1 MIKSSLENKEVKLY
15 LSGQSYELFSKI
27 IKTLKKFNCAWNKE
41 SKCWV
46 VSVFKYESLRTIL
59 ESLDDLEE
67 NFTAE
72 DILNAQN
79 CDSTQIIEPVRR
91 LPDYSLMNFE
101 PFKGLPPNEKFQ
113 HIGISKG
120 INRSCYA
127 YYWGM
132 GSGKSYVAS
141 ALIAH
146 RLLKYKDCAKVVL
159 LTSNV
164 GVLNLYHELFKFI
177 KNLDENKVKI
187 ADKNFRNPF
196 DHKEIDIVV
205 TSYNSFRLIS
215 EYYRSNKR
223 ISSKK
228 PRKPFLPLQEWA
240 EGKPLMLILDESHN
254 VAHSTSQQGY
264 LIALHAP
271 EFKYRYEFS
280 GTPADKIEKEYN
292 QFRILDPSLVWNL
305 SYSEWL
311 EKMANIGTYFSKF
324 AIRDW
329 KREEV
334 EKQNA
339 RFLKSYGNYF
349 KTSDLV
355 ELPEYLEK
363 RIFIPM
369 SSNHRKIYESLI
381 INDIGDKNTA
391 KEIVSRFSYM
401 MLAVDNPFLLEKHGS
416 KFDFNLNKLI
426 NSFKDS
432 QLAKYEA
439 IDAILLDHPKEKGI
453 IWAIHPDSINRL
465 AKRYSKYNPI
475 VITGETKQEDRFPLI
490 EEFKKGD
497 HQLLIANIM
506 CLNTSVTITEAT
518 FQVYV
523 ERSFDF
529 TTYDQSTAR
538 AYRIGQ
544 TKDFSSYLLIYD
556 RSLDVLLDKALQDK
570 GTLVKGLVSKEF
582 LSQEQWKKI
591 FNCTEADD
599 IQSFVKNK

>member
-1 MIKSSLENKEVKLY
+1 MIKAVLDNKNIKIFLA
-15 LSGQSYELFSKI
+15 GQPYELFNNI
-27 IKTLKKFNCAWNKE
+27 IRCLKKFNCTWNKE
-41 SKCWV
+41 GKYWIT
-46 VSVFKYESLRTIL
+46 SVHKYPSMRNIL
-59 ESLDDLEE
+59 ESLDSLEE
-67 NFTAE
+67 TFSGE

-79 CDSTQIIEPVRR
+79 CEPTQIIESVRR
-91 LPDYSLMNFE
+91 VPDYSLMNFK

-146 RLLKYKDCAKVVL
+146 RLYKYKDCSKVVL
-159 LTSNV
+159 ITSNV

-177 KNLDENKVKI
+177 KNLDESKVKI

-196 DHKEIDIVV
+196 DCKDVDIVV
-205 TSYNSFRLIS
+205 TSYNSFRLIC
-215 EYYRSNKR
+215 EYYRNKKKLT
-223 ISSKK
+223 SKK
-228 PRKPFLPLQEWA
+228 PKKPFLPLEEWS
-240 EGKPLMLILDESHN
+240 EGKSLMLILDESHN

-264 LIALHAP
+264 LVALHAP
-271 EFKYRYEFS
+271 LFKYRYEFS
-280 GTPADKIEKEYN
+280 GTPADKVEKEYN
-292 QFRILDPSLVWNL
+292 QFKILDPALVWNL

-339 RFLKSYGNYF
+339 KFLKSYGNYF

-355 ELPEYLEK
+355 NLPEYFEK
-363 RIFIPM
+363 RIYVPM
-369 SSNHRKIYESLI
+369 SSSHRKIYESLV
-381 INDIGDKNTA
+381 INDLGEKNSTR
-391 KEIVSRFSYM
+391 EIVSRFPYM
-401 MLAVDNPFLLEKHGS
+401 MLAIDNPFLLIKHGS
-416 KFDFNLNKLI
+416 KFDFELNKII

-432 QLAKYEA
+432 QLAKYGA
-439 IDAILLDHPKEKGI
+439 IDAILEDHLREKGI
-453 IWAIHPDSINRL
+453 IWAIHPNSIERL
-465 AKRYSKYNPI
+465 TKRYSKYNPI
-475 VITGETKQEDRFPLI
+475 TITGETKQEDRFPLI
-490 EEFKKGD
+490 EEFKKGN

-518 FQVYV
+518 FQIYV

-556 RSLDVLLDKALQDK
+556 RSLDVLLDKSLQDK

-582 LSQEQWKKI
+582 LSQEQWKRI
-591 FNCTEADD
+591 FNCTDTDD
-599 IQSFVKNK
+599 IQSFAK